1 MVKKGMCPIDSDHFS
16 ERQTHRLAR
25 SMLKTFNKHVEGQ
38 FMWNFRNEMEDKWSY
53 VNAYDKGWINQTNS
67 DENEDNQGDLSL
79 FDVLLQ

>member
-1 MVKKGMCPIDSDHFS
+1 MCPIDSDHFS

-53 VNAYDKGWINQTNS
+53 INAYDKGWVNQSTS
-67 DENEDNQGDLSL
+67 DQFEEEDEDLTL
-79 FDVLLQ
+79 WQVIQ